1 MYTIDEFDKGKT
13 KVLKYILYKKR
24 TESEIRT
31 KFSKEMEENLL
42 EDIIEY
48 LKEAK
53 YIDDKE
59 YIRKTINNFIVLKNL
74 SIKELKYKLL
84 AKGLNKND
92 VQDYIYE
99 NKEELEEYEKKSA
112 SNIIYKKST
121 SVDME
126 EIKQYLLKKGYKTEN
141 ININMKSLYEQNK
154 DIIAWIRINNSNI
167 NYPIMQTKNNP
178 NFYLR
183 KNFYK
188 AYSY

>member
-1 MYTIDEFDKGKT
+1 MYTIEEFDKWKT

-24 TESEIRT
+24 SENEVRT

-59 YIRKTINNFIVLKNL
+59 YIRKTVNNYIALKNL
-74 SIKELKYKLL
+74 SQRELKYKLL

-92 VQDYIYE
+92 IEDYIYD
-99 NKEELEEYEKKSA
+99 NKEELEEYEIKSA
-112 SNIIYKKST
+112 GNIIYKKST
-121 SVDME
+121 TLEKE

-141 ININMKSLYEQNK
+141 IRKAMEEQQ
-154 DIIAWIRINNSNI
+154 
-167 NYPIMQTKNNP
+167 M
-178 NFYLR
+178 
-183 KNFYK
+183 
-188 AYSY
+188 